1 MVADSDGFVVVL
13 VDTVKGVYWLFG
25 GKRGKRGQTGD
36 AEDRSPP
43 EVRQNGSPVPYWYTS
58 TGLLYISAMACISMW
73 LPWQL
78 FFLFLLMYV
87 VKSSVT

>member
-1 MVADSDGFVVVL
+1 MDVSDPT
-13 VDTVKGVYWLFG
+13 D
-25 GKRGKRGQTGD
+25 
-36 AEDRSPP
+36 
-43 EVRQNGSPVPYWYTS
+43 SPVLYWYTS
-58 TGLLYISAMACISMW
+58 TGRLYISAMACISMW

>member
-1 MVADSDGFVVVL
+1 MGVVMTL
-13 VDTVKGVYWLFG
+13 VDLEVVT
-25 GKRGKRGQTGD
+25 GQTD
-36 AEDRSPP
+36 
-43 EVRQNGSPVPYWYTS
+43 SPVLYWYTS